1 MADGGRE
8 KGEGSREIE
17 EGISIHLFFFR
28 GQRVEGR
35 AQWGPEVDF
44 RSPGRELRRGYSGL
58 AFLQVR
64 GLSHR

>member
-35 AQWGPEVDF
+35 V
-44 RSPGRELRRGYSGL
+44 
-58 AFLQVR
+58 
-64 GLSHR
+64 